1 MVSDM
6 SSNTYVLRV
15 VNAAE
20 KERLSELRNVLS
32 ELDLAIRLREISQKQ
47 KNAII
52 HEIKKTIANE
62 QNNLPDRNNDSLEI
76 TTRGENYASNDDLI
90 DLIAMLNRG
99 RHQ

>member
-6 SSNTYVLRV
+6 SSNSYVLRV

-52 HEIKKTIANE
+52 HEIKKAIANE
-62 QNNLPDRNNDSLEI
+62 QDNLPDRNNDSLEI

>member
-6 SSNTYVLRV
+6 SSNSYVLRV

-62 QNNLPDRNNDSLEI
+62 QDNLPDRNNDSLEI

>member
-6 SSNTYVLRV
+6 SYDSYVLRV

-20 KERLSELRNVLS
+20 KERLSELRNVLL
-32 ELDLAIRLREISQKQ
+32 ELDLAIRIRKISQKQ

-62 QNNLPDRNNDSLEI
+62 QGNLSDKNNDSI
-76 TTRGENYASNDDLI
+76 KINTRGDNYASNDDLI

>member
-6 SSNTYVLRV
+6 SYNSYVLRV

-32 ELDLAIRLREISQKQ
+32 ELDLAIRIREISQNQ

-62 QNNLPDRNNDSLEI
+62 QDNLPDRNNDSLEI
-76 TTRGENYASNDDLI
+76 ITRGENYASNDDLI

>member
-1 MVSDM
+1 M

>member
-6 SSNTYVLRV
+6 SSNSYVLRV

-32 ELDLAIRLREISQKQ
+32 ELDLAIRIREISQKQ

-62 QNNLPDRNNDSLEI
+62 QDNLSDRNNDSLEI